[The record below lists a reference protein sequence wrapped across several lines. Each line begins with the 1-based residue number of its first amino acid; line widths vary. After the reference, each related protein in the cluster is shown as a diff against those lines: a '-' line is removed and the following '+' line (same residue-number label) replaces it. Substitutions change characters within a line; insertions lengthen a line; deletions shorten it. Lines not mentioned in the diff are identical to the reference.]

1 MPVVNQKLPE
11 FPGFAVQ
18 YDPSAKP
25 FFVSMVLEDMR
36 KIASKDLGKTLLKS
50 IADATP
56 RARQAAASANE
67 AARAIIFNEGVNVV
81 IVPTSMTYIQTG
93 YKMGFTPGSGMQK
106 SMLPSTHAAH
116 NVPGCPYYPSGG
128 SVAEAA
134 DISAAGDGTGT
145 VSIMKYTN
153 AQIVT
158 AKGEAT
164 LPYIVLAHE
173 LIHSLHHVTG
183 TRRDHGEEDWTTGIG
198 LFSDN
203 PMSENAFRKAFGIKP
218 REKY

>member
-36 KIASKDLGKTLLKS
+36 KIASKDIGKSLLKS
-50 IADATP
+50 IADARP
-56 RARQAAASANE
+56 RARSAPPSANE
-67 AARAIIFNEGVNVV
+67 AARAIEFPEGVNVV
-81 IVPTSMTYIQTG
+81 IVPTTMTYTQSG
-93 YKMGFTPGSGMQK
+93 YKMAYAPGSGTNKTMQ
-106 SMLPSTHAAH
+106 PSAHPSH
-116 NVPGCPYYPSGG
+116 NVEGCPYYPSGG

-134 DISAAGDGTGT
+134 DIMAAGDGTGT

-153 AQIVT
+153 AQITT

-164 LPYIVLAHE
+164 LPFIVLAHE

-183 TRRDHGEEDWTTGIG
+183 TRRDSGEEDWTTGIG
-198 LFSDN
+198 LFADN